1 MLHTSTETTTAP
13 GVLPWAH
20 LDIPH
25 RMARVIEA
33 RRHLIS
39 ETVSE
44 RDFQEAPETC
54 DLSLDEL
61 RANIGRAS
69 IIVHQAAPEPAYD
82 REARIRLG
90 VQLVMGMM
98 PAIATIHTTLRQA
111 EFTNGELA
119 TLWDEIIARSADDF
133 HADRA
138 PRLAV
143 PGLWAPEILAE
154 NAN

>member
-1 MLHTSTETTTAP
+1 MLNSSTTTPTAP
-13 GVLPWAH
+13 GTLPWAH
-20 LDIPH
+20 LDAAQ

-33 RRHLIS
+33 RRFLVG
-39 ETVSE
+39 ETVTES
-44 RDFQEAPETC
+44 DFRQAPETC
-54 DLSLDEL
+54 DLSLEDL
-61 RANIGRAS
+61 RANIGRAQ
-69 IIVHQAAPEPAYD
+69 IIVQTGRGEPAYD
-82 REARIRLG
+82 REARICLG

-119 TLWDEIIARSADDF
+119 NLWDEIIARSADDF

-143 PGLWAPEILAE
+143 PNLWAPEILAE